1 MSLDKK
7 KWPQHPDGTEIIKIE
22 IRFGLSI
29 PENSY
34 NGILFEH
41 IDGHNGLI
49 SRLVQYIFCMSLI
62 HLVTIDAGYAVL
74 QTLTKHKCVCMT

>member
-1 MSLDKK
+1 MEFQQKLVKNCDEFWQK

-41 IDGHNGLI
+41 IDGHNVLI
-49 SRLVQYIFCMSLI
+49 SRLVQYAFCLSLI
-62 HLVTIDAGYAVL
+62 LSFGDY
-74 QTLTKHKCVCMT
+74 